1 VDNYLDKEHIRICGK
16 AVEDFVNSETTD
28 AACLSLIPKIR
39 KVFNFSMDFEKKAEE
54 SFPYLNNILDSL
66 NDKQKAL
73 VELNF
78 DIWTFDDFAEDFIMS
93 LGSKRGYPDR
103 DIWEALMEKM
113 HDLKKNR
120 DYDNKIIARIDE
132 ILINIE
138 KSQPKFKNTPFNWK
152 NYLSEFCEQL
162 ITHKKTSILFR
173 ECSKNISE
181 REEENIKKVFN
192 NEAASFQHDIYH
204 SQQIFKIVI
213 NRFINGIS
221 LNEYEPFENII
232 ASYDRKFSAHHVYDK
247 NCNLIKYEHPSLSEN
262 DFLQSPPDH
271 LKKHSY
277 EKFKNIL
284 EKRFLEIRGEI
295 IHPPVEE
302 EFEAAH
308 DILKR
313 FCLEDYNV
321 ASYYFFVE
329 FLKIENNY
337 KLFNVCDNCG
347 KYFISSSKRKQR
359 FCSGGKCRQNYHN
372 RRRIESG
379 EAKEYKRKKR
389 KEGAKESYYG

>member
-1 VDNYLDKEHIRICGK
+1 LRH
-16 AVEDFVNSETTD
+16 
-28 AACLSLIPKIR
+28 
-39 KVFNFSMDFEKKAEE
+39 
-54 SFPYLNNILDSL
+54 
-66 NDKQKAL
+66 
-73 VELNF
+73 
-78 DIWTFDDFAEDFIMS
+78 
-93 LGSKRGYPDR
+93 
-103 DIWEALMEKM
+103 
-113 HDLKKNR
+113 
-120 DYDNKIIARIDE
+120 
-132 ILINIE
+132 
-138 KSQPKFKNTPFNWK
+138 KFRNGG
-152 NYLSEFCEQL
+152 
-162 ITHKKTSILFR
+162 ILFR

-181 REEENIKKVFN
+181 REEENIKKVVH
-192 NEAASFQHDIYH
+192 NEAVPAHHDIYH

-221 LNEYEPFENII
+221 LNKYEPFENII
-232 ASYDRKFSAHHVYDK
+232 ARYDRKFSAHHVYDK
-247 NCNLIKYEHPSLSEN
+247 NCNLIKYEHPSLNEN

-284 EKRFLEIRGEI
+284 EKRFIETRQERIY
-295 IHPPVEE
+295 PPIEE

-308 DILKR
+308 NLLKR
-313 FCLEDYNV
+313 FCLEDYDV

-347 KYFISSSKRKQR
+347 KYFMSSSKRKQR

>member
-54 SFPYLNNILDSL
+54 NFPYLNNILDSL

-78 DIWTFDDFAEDFIMS
+78 DVWTFDSFVKDFRMS
-93 LGSKRGYPDR
+93 IGSKGGYPDR
-103 DIWEALMEKM
+103 DIWEPLMEKIF
-113 HDLKKNR
+113 DLEKNR
-120 DYDNKIIARIDE
+120 DYDDKIIVRIDE

-173 ECSKNISE
+173 ECSKNFSE
-181 REEENIKKVFN
+181 IEEENFKKVLN
-192 NEAASFQHDIYH
+192 NESVPAHHDIYH
-204 SQQIFKIVI
+204 SQQVFKIVI

-247 NCNLIKYEHPSLSEN
+247 NCNLIKYKHPSLSEN

-277 EKFKNIL
+277 EKFKNVL
-284 EKRFLEIRGEI
+284 EKRFIEIRQEI
-295 IHPPVEE
+295 IYPPVKE

-308 DILKR
+308 NILKR

>member
-1 VDNYLDKEHIRICGK
+1 MDNYLDKEHIRICGK

-54 SFPYLNNILDSL
+54 SFPYLNNILDSS

-73 VELNF
+73 VELYF
-78 DIWTFDDFAEDFIMS
+78 DVWTFDSFAKDFRMS
-93 LGSKRGYPDR
+93 LGLWGGYPDR
-103 DIWEALMEKM
+103 GIWETLMEKTN
-113 HDLKKNR
+113 DLIKNR
-120 DYDNKIIARIDE
+120 DYDDKIIVRIDE

-138 KSQPKFKNTPFNWK
+138 KSQPKFKNTFFNWK

-181 REEENIKKVFN
+181 REEENIKKVVH
-192 NEAASFQHDIYH
+192 NEAVPAHHDIYH

-221 LNEYEPFENII
+221 LNKYEPFENII
-232 ASYDRKFSAHHVYDK
+232 ARYDRKFSAHHVYDK
-247 NCNLIKYEHPSLSEN
+247 NCNLIKYEHPSLNEN

-284 EKRFLEIRGEI
+284 EKRFIETRQERIY
-295 IHPPVEE
+295 PPIKE

-308 DILKR
+308 NLLKR
-313 FCLEDYNV
+313 FCLEDYDV

-347 KYFISSSKRKQR
+347 KYFMSSSKRKQR